1 MPRYLLG
8 RIIATIPV
16 VVLITVLVF
25 LLIHAA
31 PGDPADLLLSEEASA
46 ADIAEARHRWGLD
59 QPIYIQYGRF
69 LANIASGDLGISFRY
84 SDPVISLIRE
94 RLPATIELAIA
105 SMLIALIV
113 GIPLGVWAGAKPNSW
128 ADNLGSV
135 VGFFGISMPSFWLG
149 IMLILIISGYFNW
162 LPSSGRST
170 YGVATGYDTGFYI
183 LESLLSGNM
192 KAVWDGIKHII
203 DAEDH
208 RRRRDRTDP
217 DYGRAVGPLDRALR
231 SQCPES
237 LSRIAPARLAVWI
250 EHARHRC
257 GRARHPFASVLRRA
271 GLAGDCGAGGDHLRP
286 GRDRARGGLRL
297 LRRRHRFSDSKIGRG
312 CVGILAPAASDRDH
326 GVPPPGAGKSH
337 PRAGEPTMDRLLP
350 GFTGAGALAARSRI
364 RRRCEAERQ
373 SHAHHRSPYHAEPV
387 PLGGS
392 DRHL

>member
-69 LANIASGDLGISFRY
+69 LANIASGDLGMSFRY
-84 SDPVISLIRE
+84 ADPVINLIGE

-105 SMLIALIV
+105 SMLIALMI

-149 IMLILIISGYFNW
+149 ILH
-162 LPSSGRST
+162 
-170 YGVATGYDTGFYI
+170 
-183 LESLLSGNM
+183 SLLSGNM

-203 DAEDH
+203 MPAI
-208 RRRRDRTDP
+208 
-217 DYGRAVGPLDRALR
+217 ALGTAMMGLIMRVTR
-231 SQCPES
+231 S
-237 LSRIAPARLAVWI
+237 
-250 EHARHRC
+250 
-257 GRARHPFASVLRRA
+257 SVLEIMSEDFVRTARA
-271 GLAGDCGAGGDHLRP
+271 KGLGENTVLWRHVLRNALVPVITVVGLELGTLLSGSIIIETVFAWP
-286 GRDRARGGLRL
+286 GSGSLLISAIQSRDYPL
-297 LRRRHRFSDSKIGRG
+297 I
-312 CVGILAPAASDRDH
+312 
-326 GVPPPGAGKSH
+326 
-337 PRAGEPTMDRLLP
+337 
-350 GFTGAGALAARSRI
+350 TGTVLTYTIAFVVINFAIDFLYALIDPRI
-364 RRRCEAERQ
+364 RF
-373 SHAHHRSPYHAEPV
+373 
-387 PLGGS
+387 GK
-392 DRHL
+392 